1 MMSSQR
7 RHDGT
12 DQNVQLGEDGG
23 NASNAQDAHQLQD
36 PQTSRLARLRSCT
49 KLWDFNGILMGFNGI
64 LMGFYGDEMGWKQE
78 TSWV

>member
-1 MMSSQR
+1 MFENTRCTPPMMSSQR

-36 PQTSRLARLRSCT
+36 PQTSQGAR
-49 KLWDFNGILMGFNGI
+49 FGAHEIL
-64 LMGFYGDEMGWKQE
+64 
-78 TSWV
+78 